1 MSLVMSRKSV
11 RKFKDIEIPESK
23 IEALLKAGMQAPSAN
38 NQQPW
43 NFIVVN
49 DRELLDKLSLMSK
62 GSWPLG
68 TSPVAIIPIMIET
81 IKSPLMRTQ
90 DMSAATQNI
99 LLEAV
104 DQGLGGVWIGVHP
117 IEDRVKF
124 VSKLLQTPKDV
135 TPFCMIALG
144 VPETKAEIIDR
155 YDPSRVHYN
164 GWEK

>member
-11 RKFKDIEIPESK
+11 RKYKDIEIPESK

-49 DRELLDKLSLMSK
+49 DRVLLDELSKMSN

-68 TSPVAIIPIMIET
+68 TSPVAIVPVMLET
-81 IKSPLMRTQ
+81 IKSPKMRTQ

-117 IEDRVKF
+117 IDDRVKF
-124 VSKLLQTPKDV
+124 VSKVLQTPKDV
-135 TPFCMIALG
+135 TPFCIIALG
-144 VPETKAEIIDR
+144 VPETKADIIER
-155 YDPSRVHYN
+155 YDPSKVHHN
-164 GWEK
+164 GWGK